1 MQRNAAPSYIQT
13 AKSHSP
19 PPLLDISLVDPNF
32 QGEEGPKITS
42 SFFCQC
48 MTFSPVLSYT
58 ARWASR
64 ENAAP

>member
-32 QGEEGPKITS
+32 QEEEGPKITS
-42 SFFCQC
+42 SFWQC
-48 MTFSPVLSYT
+48 MTFSADLSY
-58 ARWASR
+58 AVRSASR
-64 ENAAP
+64 ENSAP